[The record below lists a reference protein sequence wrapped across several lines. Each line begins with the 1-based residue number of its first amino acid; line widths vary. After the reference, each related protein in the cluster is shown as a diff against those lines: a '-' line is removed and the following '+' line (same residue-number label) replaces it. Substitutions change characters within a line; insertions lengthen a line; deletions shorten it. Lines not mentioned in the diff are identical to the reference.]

1 GALAAPGGPP
11 AAAGEVMRDGVRRVG
26 AHLQRQ
32 HGYRGAF
39 GIDGVLT
46 ADGFRPTELNTRM
59 SAGASTVAE
68 IDPRFFTLLQANLV
82 AGVDTGL
89 TVADL
94 ESLVPLMDEN
104 RTGRAVAVAEG
115 PKVGGAY
122 SYPLAWDGTE
132 FARSAEE
139 TGSTLVVADTPTG
152 FFAKVDPSVAL
163 APGERLARVNVAL
176 LAFVDREH
184 GAPFG
189 TGAGAPVLR

>member
-1 GALAAPGGPP
+1 
-11 AAAGEVMRDGVRRVG
+11 
-26 AHLQRQ
+26 
-32 HGYRGAF
+32 
-39 GIDGVLT
+39 
-46 ADGFRPTELNTRM
+46 M
-59 SAGASTVAE
+59 SAGATTVAE
-68 IDPRFFTLLQANLV
+68 IDRRFFTLLQANLV

-94 ESLVPLMDEN
+94 EGLVPLMDQN

-139 TGSTLVVADTPTG
+139 TGNTLVVADTPTG
-152 FFAKVDPSVAL
+152 FFAKVDPYVAL

-184 GAPFG
+184 DARFG
-189 TGAGAPVLR
+189 TLEAAPDLR